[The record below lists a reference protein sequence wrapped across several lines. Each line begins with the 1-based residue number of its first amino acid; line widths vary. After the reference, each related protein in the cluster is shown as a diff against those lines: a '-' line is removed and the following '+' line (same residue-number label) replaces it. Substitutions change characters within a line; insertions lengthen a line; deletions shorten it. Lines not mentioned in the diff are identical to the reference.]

1 MSSHSLEGSKWLT
14 DLWLYQCFSSMHT
27 LLSIYL
33 FSLSLRYTF
42 VKVLPGNYD
51 ITAAHPSW
59 TLEKVSVLTS
69 VFSGVSSVNVPEV
82 YHLFYLLC
90 VLYLSFM

>member
-1 MSSHSLEGSKWLT
+1 MAPRRVSGPVPLQYK
-14 DLWLYQCFSSMHT
+14 HT
-27 LLSIYL
+27 LTCSDL
-33 FSLSLRYTF
+33 FSLRYTF

-69 VFSGVSSVNVPEV
+69 VFPG
-82 YHLFYLLC
+82 
-90 VLYLSFM
+90 LSQ